1 MGAPSFAPVVVAIAT
16 PLAVTNAA
24 LVHFPIPERFNE
36 VELLSAA
43 LMVRA
48 LTSGTLTVEIRRL
61 VSGALLDTIS
71 VTAAGPGG
79 IVVHDN
85 LQAVFDLLNAGVRID
100 VTSIGVGALD
110 LTLTLWLAIDPQGS

>member
-1 MGAPSFAPVVVAIAT
+1 MGAPSFAPVVVNIAV
-16 PLAVTNAA
+16 PAVLTNVA
-24 LVHFPIPERFNE
+24 LVHFPIPERLNRI
-36 VELLSAA
+36 ELLSVA

-48 LTSGTLTVEIRRL
+48 LTSGTLTVEVRRL

-71 VTAAGPGG
+71 VTAVGPGG

-85 LQAVFDLLNAGVRID
+85 LQAVFNLLNAGLRFD

-110 LTLTLWLAIDPQGS
+110 ATITAWLAIDPQGS

>member
-1 MGAPSFAPVVVAIAT
+1 MGTPSFAPVTVCIPT
-16 PLAVTNAA
+16 PVLLTNVA
-24 LVHFPIPERFNE
+24 LVHFPIPERINR
-36 VELLSAA
+36 VELLSLA

-48 LTSGTLTVEIRRL
+48 LTSGTLTIEVRRL

-71 VTAAGPGG
+71 VTAVGPGG

-85 LQAVFDLLNAGVRID
+85 LQAVFNLLNAGLRFD

-110 LTLTLWLAIDPQGS
+110 ATITAWLAIDPQGS

>member
-16 PLAVTNAA
+16 PLVATNVA
-24 LVHFPIPERFNE
+24 LVHFPIPERINR

-48 LTSGTLTVEIRRL
+48 LTSGTLTLEIRRL

-79 IVVHDN
+79 IVVHDDLQTVFN
-85 LQAVFDLLNAGVRID
+85 LPNAGLRID
-100 VTSIGVGALD
+100 VTAIGVGALD
-110 LTLTLWLAIDPQGS
+110 ATLTAWLAIDPQG